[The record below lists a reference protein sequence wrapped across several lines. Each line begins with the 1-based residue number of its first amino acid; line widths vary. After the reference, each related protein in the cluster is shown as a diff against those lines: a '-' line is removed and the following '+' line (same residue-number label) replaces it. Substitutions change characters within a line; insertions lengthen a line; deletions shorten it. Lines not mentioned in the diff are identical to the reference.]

1 MINTNRSRA
10 SCLFRISWSPCR
22 LSCPFLRATK
32 VAIQNSIEA
41 PAITNLILNS
51 WLIRLGSLLV
61 SRPGPTPPTLR
72 CTHAMLYESLFISLV
87 SWLSSIVV
95 SLVSDLDDY
104 LPILFNSFDLLYTI
118 QYLIQ
123 LFFLSLTVVSKQ
135 RPWSGCRE
143 QPQLPFIRLLRSPHV
158 FGQLA
163 GVGISYGAAPQGSA
177 ADVIALP
184 SCFNEQHWLQFC
196 PNFCLLA
203 ISAHTHMSPFFPT
216 LF

>member
-1 MINTNRSRA
+1 MINNNRSRE

-41 PAITNLILNS
+41 PAITNLVLNS

-123 LFFLSLTVVSKQ
+123 LFFFK
-135 RPWSGCRE
+135 
-143 QPQLPFIRLLRSPHV
+143 
-158 FGQLA
+158 
-163 GVGISYGAAPQGSA
+163 SYSCFKAEALIWTQGAAPA
-177 ADVIALP
+177 AFHQVAAEPTCVWPTGWSGNLIW
-184 SCFNEQHWLQFC
+184 S
-196 PNFCLLA
+196 
-203 ISAHTHMSPFFPT
+203 SPPRLCCRRHST
-216 LF
+216 SIML